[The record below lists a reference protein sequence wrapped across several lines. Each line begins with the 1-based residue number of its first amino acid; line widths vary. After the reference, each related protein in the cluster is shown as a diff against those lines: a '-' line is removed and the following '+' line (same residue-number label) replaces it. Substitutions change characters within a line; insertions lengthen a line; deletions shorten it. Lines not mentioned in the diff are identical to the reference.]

1 MGDGEQRRDFTH
13 VNDVVNA
20 NILAATSDVDDSAF
34 GQIYNVGNGKNYSVN
49 EIAEMISDNTVN
61 VPARRGEARVT
72 LANNNKIKNTFG
84 WNSTV
89 EVEES
94 IGRKL

>member
-1 MGDGEQRRDFTH
+1 
-13 VNDVVNA
+13 
-20 NILAATSDVDDSAF
+20 
-34 GQIYNVGNGKNYSVN
+34 
-49 EIAEMISDNTVN
+49 MISDNTVN

-89 EVEES
+89 EVEEW
-94 IGRKL
+94 IGRQL